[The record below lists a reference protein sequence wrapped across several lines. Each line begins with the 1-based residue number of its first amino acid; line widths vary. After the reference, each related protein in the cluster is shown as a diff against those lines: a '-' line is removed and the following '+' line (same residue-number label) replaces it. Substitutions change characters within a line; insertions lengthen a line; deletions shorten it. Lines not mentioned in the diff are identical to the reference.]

1 MWLKT
6 VDDEYVNTNC
16 LVDMRVQYIKEH
28 NYTLVIGT
36 AVTGQQ
42 YFLMQQ
48 EGVAAGMLNEQVKK
62 LCRMLNR
69 ENGVK

>member
-1 MWLKT
+1 LKT

-16 LVDMRVQYIKEH
+16 LVDIRVQYIKEH
-28 NYTLVIGT
+28 NYTLLIGT

-48 EGVAAGMLNEQVKK
+48 EGVAAGMLNEQTKK

-69 ENGVK
+69 EE

>member
-16 LVDMRVQYIKEH
+16 LVDMRVQYIREH
-28 NYTLVIGT
+28 NYTLLIGT

-48 EGVAAGMLNEQVKK
+48 EGVAAGMFNEQAKK

-69 ENGVK
+69 EE